1 MAAQSLNFVTDAE
14 VEAILSAYRVLVA
27 VSARTGTAER
37 QVLDPAQFRFL
48 VVLSARDV
56 SSLEELATVTG
67 LSMATASRVYDRMM
81 RAGLIDRDD
90 EAHPS
95 EGHLRLTER
104 GRDLLRAGMSRRCE
118 ALEAILGRLPPLRR
132 LELVAVLREFAAA
145 GDEAM
150 NGCRVGAEHSTSLVA
165 VPDPRQVTVPV

>member
-90 EAHPS
+90 EALQPDR
-95 EGHLRLTER
+95 HLRLTEA
-104 GRDLLRAGMSRRCE
+104 GRDRLRAGVSRRCE
-118 ALEAILGRLPPLRR
+118 ALEVILGRLPPLRR
-132 LELVAVLREFAAA
+132 LEFAAVLREFAATG
-145 GDEAM
+145 GDS
-150 NGCRVGAEHSTSLVA
+150 GKHGG
-165 VPDPRQVTVPV
+165 